1 VNFDFNKDKNARLF
15 KERGVSFS
23 IVIAAIEDKGILL
36 NFEHQNK
43 EQYPNQRVIV
53 VNIDGYAYCVP
64 YVIKDDTWFL
74 KTIYPSRKFKHL
86 LGGN

>member
-1 VNFDFNKDKNARLF
+1 MNFDFNKDKNARLF

>member
-1 VNFDFNKDKNARLF
+1 MNFDFNKDKNARLF

-36 NFEHQNK
+36 NFEHPNK